1 MTMATKQIERV
12 IAPESK
18 HFVGDGFLVYN
29 MIPGSG
35 GLTMQRMS
43 PFIMLDYNAPHYFP
57 PSDEPK
63 GVGVHPHRGFETVTI
78 AYKGKVE
85 HHDSSG
91 GGGVIE
97 EGDVQW
103 MTAASGVLHKEFHE
117 KEWSKKGG
125 EFQMVQLWVNL
136 PAAHKM
142 SKPGYQA
149 ITDTQMQRYK
159 IDEAGSAVKVISG
172 EYMGVKGAA
181 KTFTPVH
188 LYNATLKA
196 GVSATF
202 DLPATY
208 NTALLV
214 IEGAVTVNGT
224 HKVPANNLGLFANNG
239 ETFTAEATTDAVV
252 LILSGEPI
260 NEPIAAHGPF
270 VMNTREEIMEAFHD
284 YNVGKFGYLED

>member
-1 MTMATKQIERV
+1 
-12 IAPESK
+12 
-18 HFVGDGFLVYN
+18 
-29 MIPGSG
+29 
-35 GLTMQRMS
+35 
-43 PFIMLDYNAPHYFP
+43 
-57 PSDEPK
+57 
-63 GVGVHPHRGFETVTI
+63 VHPHRGFETVTI

-159 IDEAGSAVKVISG
+159 IDEAGSEVKVISG

-196 GVSATF
+196 DVSATF

-214 IEGAVTVNGT
+214 IEGAVMVNGT

-239 ETFTAEATTDAVV
+239 ETFTVEATTDAVV